1 MKKIIDY
8 FLYALPL
15 IVAVIVFFLNNRF
28 LLVTKELPG
37 IENIIESIINYTSI
51 IIGVLIA
58 LFGIVVALTDKD
70 IMRKLQKNNKD
81 NTIFRYCVET
91 LISNFLLLAIS
102 IILQSIVQFRNQIP
116 YTQLILN
123 LWVFIVFFATV
134 SSIRTIYYLLLIS
147 FNQNDHSIRPKSNY
161 TITTDKRKEIM
172 LRKSKIEK

>member
-1 MKKIIDY
+1 MKKIIDF

-15 IVAVIVFFLNNRF
+15 IVAVTVFFLNDRF

-37 IENIIESIINYTSI
+37 VEKIIESIINYTSI

-70 IMRKLQKNNKD
+70 IMKKLQKNNKD

-102 IILQSIVQFRNQIP
+102 IILQSIVQFRSQIS

-123 LWVFIVFFATV
+123 LWISIVFFATA

-147 FNQNDHSIRPKSNY
+147 FNQNDHSVRPESKY
-161 TITTDKRKEIM
+161 TITADKRKEIM
-172 LRKSKIEK
+172 QIKSKVKK

>member
-1 MKKIIDY
+1 MKKTIDF

-15 IVAVIVFFLNNRF
+15 IVAIIIFLLNDQF

-37 IENIIESIINYTSI
+37 VENIIESIINYTSI

-70 IMRKLQKNNKD
+70 IMKKLQKNNKD

-91 LISNFLLLAIS
+91 LMSNFFLLAIS

-116 YTQLILN
+116 YTQLLLN
-123 LWVFIVFFATV
+123 IWVSVVFFATV

-147 FNQNDHSIRPKSNY
+147 FNQNDHSVRPKSNY
-161 TITTDKRKEIM
+161 TINDDERNKFMQK
-172 LRKSKIEK
+172 KSKIKE